1 MFART
6 HQTSKFAH
14 PFTSTRAA
22 VLTGRGG
29 YVTIKGHVHER
40 GTQNAQ
46 RGALKS
52 HGLPPPRRTPIA
64 CDLGVTYLKG
74 VRACTLSRGAA
85 PLGVERV
92 LPELTAR
99 SAYSHNPSGSLQ
111 HAIWRDGGRP
121 AVAGNG
127 RGRLPIAATAFTAAA
142 LADAAGA

>member
-46 RGALKS
+46 RGALRS
-52 HGLPPPRRTPIA
+52 H
-64 CDLGVTYLKG
+64 D
-74 VRACTLSRGAA
+74 
-85 PLGVERV
+85 
-92 LPELTAR
+92 
-99 SAYSHNPSGSLQ
+99 
-111 HAIWRDGGRP
+111 
-121 AVAGNG
+121 
-127 RGRLPIAATAFTAAA
+127 A
-142 LADAAGA
+142 LV

>member
-46 RGALKS
+46 RGALRS

-64 CDLGVTYLKG
+64 CDLGVTYLN
-74 VRACTLSRGAA
+74 R
-85 PLGVERV
+85 
-92 LPELTAR
+92 
-99 SAYSHNPSGSLQ
+99 YSSNFLRISFS
-111 HAIWRDGGRP
+111 
-121 AVAGNG
+121 
-127 RGRLPIAATAFTAAA
+127 
-142 LADAAGA
+142 